1 MGSAEDQSEF
11 TVSREIP
18 PGRDNAP
25 DSLQSAR
32 NGDRPQN
39 PHPQRPKETGD
50 GDGPA
55 FEFES
60 PEVVAAESELRKAAA
75 ELQESLK
82 PPSEAGGWEGGEP
95 YRRLAGLLEDRLPI
109 LYARYDA
116 YVSAVLATGNTKV
129 TCSRG
134 CGHCCSHYVT
144 SVEPFELAFLHGR
157 IRKSAAYAS
166 KLVAFHR
173 RAALFNRLLAEEK
186 EDEAEDRSLFRYYL
200 RDVPCPFLS
209 SSGECGV
216 YESRPM
222 SCRMFFSQSHP
233 SLCRG
238 KAAASPGN
246 RNFILELPADIEAS
260 LARAGMLL
268 SALQLPESLFEGLLK
283 ANEIFGRYDQEEE

>member
-1 MGSAEDQSEF
+1 MGFAEDQSESR
-11 TVSREIP
+11 VSRGIP
-18 PGRDNAP
+18 PDADRAP
-25 DSLQSAR
+25 DGLQSAR
-32 NGDRPQN
+32 IGDVPQN
-39 PHPQRPKETGD
+39 PLPQRPKETVED
-50 GDGPA
+50 DGPA
-55 FEFES
+55 FSFVD
-60 PEVVAAESELRKAAA
+60 PDVVAAESALRKAAA

-82 PPSEAGGWEGGEP
+82 PSPEEGGWEGGTA
-95 YRRLAGLLEDRLPI
+95 YRRLAAVLEDRIPG

-116 YVSAVLATGNTKV
+116 YVSAVLATGDTKV

-157 IRKSAAYAS
+157 IRKTADYPSR
-166 KLVAFHR
+166 LVALHR
-173 RAALFNRLLAEEK
+173 RAALFNRLLSEEK

-209 SSGECGV
+209 SAGECGV

>member
-11 TVSREIP
+11 RVSRTIP
-18 PGRDNAP
+18 PDGARAP
-25 DSLQSAR
+25 AGLQSGGI
-32 NGDRPQN
+32 GDLPQN
-39 PHPQRPKETGD
+39 PLPQRPKETVD
-50 GDGPA
+50 DDGPV
-55 FEFES
+55 FDFVS
-60 PEVVAAESELRKAAA
+60 PGVAEAESRLREAAA
-75 ELQESLK
+75 ELQEFLK
-82 PPSEAGGWEGGEP
+82 PSPEDPSWEGEAA
-95 YRRLAGLLEDRLPI
+95 YRRLIGVLEERLPGV
-109 LYARYDA
+109 YARYDD
-116 YVSAVLATGNTKV
+116 YVSAVLATSDTKV

-157 IRKSAAYAS
+157 IRKAAEYPS

-186 EDEAEDRSLFRYYL
+186 RDEAEDRTLFRYYL

-209 SSGECGV
+209 ASGECGV

-222 SCRMFFSQSHP
+222 SCRMFLSQSHP
-233 SLCRG
+233 SLCKG

-246 RNFILELPADIEAS
+246 RNFILELPEDIEAS

-268 SALQLPESLFEGLLK
+268 SALQMPESLFEGLLK
-283 ANEIFGRYDQEEE
+283 ANEVFGRYDESEG